1 MCRSRSC
8 PERGEVEDRD
18 AVEWSGRLARGST
31 RRRVARRNV
40 LCPRPVA
47 HEERRP
53 GLTEAGPVLDE
64 DTTRAE
70 LFHLEHVA
78 IVAELR
84 DGNTK
89 QSANLEAPTCTVQ
102 LCQWSN

>member
-78 IVAELR
+78 TVADVR
-84 DGNTK
+84 DGNTE
-89 QSANLEAPTCTVQ
+89 QPPRLEDL
-102 LCQWSN
+102 LCGVRVH